1 MNEKVLQI
9 VFDNS
14 KLIFR
19 KNDARDIETILKN
32 SSSHEGGLAFEAGGV
47 YYDINLEK
55 VLYWTVEEK
64 D

>member
-1 MNEKVLQI
+1 MSKKVLQI

-19 KNDARDIETILKN
+19 ENVAKDIETILKN
-32 SSSHEGGLAFEAGGV
+32 SSSHEGGLAFEAGGI

-55 VLYWTVEEK
+55 ILYWKVEEL
-64 D
+64 